1 MIRNIFKFLFSYI
14 NIIIWV
20 SFFFIY
26 LEASRFFHT
35 FDLTGFSY
43 SYKVGYHI
51 AFFIP
56 LGIFLWRREYRIR
69 NVIIVLLL
77 LSAAPE
83 AYQQYFREGT
93 WEMNLLD
100 FVINISG
107 CVVGIFVGM
116 LWTFRELV
124 TK

>member
-1 MIRNIFKFLFSYI
+1 MIRNIFKFLFRDI
-14 NIIIWV
+14 NIIIWL
-20 SFFFIY
+20 SFFLIY
-26 LEASRFFHT
+26 LEAQRFFHT

-43 SYKVGYHI
+43 WYKVIYHI

-56 LGIFLWRREYRIR
+56 LGIFLWRREFRLR
-69 NVIIVLLL
+69 NVIVVLFL

-93 WEMNLLD
+93 WELNLID

-107 CVVGIFVGM
+107 CVIGILIGM
-116 LWTFRELV
+116 LLTFRELV